1 MLSDLTKGINMSSK
15 NISLLILFAVCVSSC
30 APMPLSTAEMNS
42 KPTGVLCAIFSTQSH
57 PNYYDNR
64 IKNILTARG
73 QDECT
78 TPQGMATQRAI
89 AAQEFQQSM
98 QMLQY
103 SNQLMQMG
111 QPRVL
116 APPPPSQP
124 INCVSRAQGSQVV
137 TNCN

>member
-1 MLSDLTKGINMSSK
+1 MSYKHLYLFPLVLS
-15 NISLLILFAVCVSSC
+15 VVSGC
-30 APMPLSTAEMNS
+30 AQIPWTPSEMAS
-42 KPTGVLCAIFSTQSH
+42 KPTGVLCAVYATQSH
-57 PNYYDNR
+57 PNYYDYR
-64 IKNILTARG
+64 IKNILSSRG

-116 APPPPSQP
+116 APPPSQP
-124 INCVSRAQGSQVV
+124 INCVSRAQGNQVV

>member
-1 MLSDLTKGINMSSK
+1 MSYNHLYLFPLVLSLVSGCAQIPWTPSEMASK
-15 NISLLILFAVCVSSC
+15 
-30 APMPLSTAEMNS
+30 STR
-42 KPTGVLCAIFSTQSH
+42 VLCAVYSDQRSRY
-57 PNYYDNR
+57 YYDYQIRNT
-64 IKNILTARG
+64 LAARG

-89 AAQEFQQSM
+89 AAEEFQQSM

-116 APPPPSQP
+116 APPPPPPPPPPPSQS
-124 INCVSRAQGSQVV
+124 INCVSRRQGTQVV

>member
-1 MLSDLTKGINMSSK
+1 MSVRH
-15 NISLLILFAVCVSSC
+15 LLLFPLALCVFSGC
-30 APMPLSTAEMNS
+30 APIPLSTSEMTS
-42 KPTGVLCAIFSTQSH
+42 KPTGVLCAIYATQSH
-57 PNYYDNR
+57 PNYYDYR
-64 IKNILTARG
+64 IKNILSSRG

-116 APPPPSQP
+116 APTPPAPSLPQT
-124 INCVSRAQGSQVV
+124 CVSRVQGNQLV
-137 TNCN
+137 TTCN

>member
-1 MLSDLTKGINMSSK
+1 MSYKHLYLFPLVLS
-15 NISLLILFAVCVSSC
+15 VVSGC
-30 APMPLSTAEMNS
+30 AQIPWTHSEMAS
-42 KPTGVLCAIFSTQSH
+42 KPTGVLCAVFSDQRNLH
-57 PNYYDNR
+57 YYDYR
-64 IKNILTARG
+64 IKNILASRG

-78 TPQGMATQRAI
+78 TPEGMAMQRAI

-116 APPPPSQP
+116 APPPSQP
-124 INCVSRAQGSQVV
+124 INCVSRRQGNQVV

>member
-1 MLSDLTKGINMSSK
+1 VLSNFAEGITMSRK
-15 NISLLILFAVCVSSC
+15 NIYFLLLVAIGVSSC
-30 APMPLSTAEMNS
+30 APMPLSTADMAA
-42 KPTGVLCAIFSTQSH
+42 KPTGVLCAIYATQSH
-57 PNYYDNR
+57 PNYYDYR
-64 IKNILTARG
+64 IKNILASRG

-116 APPPPSQP
+116 APPPSQP
-124 INCVSRAQGSQVV
+124 INCVSRAQGNQVV

>member
-1 MLSDLTKGINMSSK
+1 MSYKHLYLFPLVLSLVSGCAQIPWTPYEMASK
-15 NISLLILFAVCVSSC
+15 S
-30 APMPLSTAEMNS
+30 
-42 KPTGVLCAIFSTQSH
+42 TGVLCAVYSDQRSRY
-57 PNYYDNR
+57 YYDYQIRNT
-64 IKNILTARG
+64 LAARG

-89 AAQEFQQSM
+89 AAEEFQQSM

-116 APPPPSQP
+116 APPPPPSQS
-124 INCVSRAQGSQVV
+124 INCVSRRQGTQVV